1 MSTKTNIA
9 AAAALLTA
17 LAAPEISFA
26 QAMSYLNEY
35 TLRQSGLANVPTAVF
50 GSAMAPARR
59 RAPGVAMPPSDMVVT
74 DPSGNVIG
82 LRRVEGGS
90 RTEPPLRGSP
100 SGEWI

>member
-1 MSTKTNIA
+1 MTMSTNTNIA

-35 TLRQSGLANVPTAVF
+35 TLRQSGLSNVPTA
-50 GSAMAPARR
+50 AARR
-59 RAPGVAMPPSDMVVT
+59 RAPGVTMPPSDMVVT

-82 LRRVEGGS
+82 LRRDQGGS
-90 RTEPPLRGSP
+90 RTEPASWFAKR
-100 SGEWI
+100 

>member
-1 MSTKTNIA
+1 MSTQTNIA

-26 QAMSYLNEY
+26 QAMSYLSEY
-35 TLRQSGLANVPTAVF
+35 GQSELPNVSTAVF

-59 RAPGVAMPPSDMVVT
+59 RAPCVTMPPSDIVVT

-82 LRRVEGGS
+82 LRRDQGG
-90 RTEPPLRGSP
+90 LQD
-100 SGEWI
+100 